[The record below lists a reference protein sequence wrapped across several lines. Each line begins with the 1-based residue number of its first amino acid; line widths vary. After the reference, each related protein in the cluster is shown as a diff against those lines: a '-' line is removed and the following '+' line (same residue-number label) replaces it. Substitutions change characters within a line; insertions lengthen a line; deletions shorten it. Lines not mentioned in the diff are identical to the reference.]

1 MKVKTKPPS
10 DFVVLRK
17 CMAVKEPHRRGEYMT
32 VLLKCSK
39 VSKIYGDK
47 SVLKAVDLEIIQ
59 GQKIGIVG
67 ANGAGKTTLAKLLT
81 GEEEVSSGE
90 ISWYRDGLSI
100 GYMKQATDYEGLEE
114 TLSGGEKT
122 RVLLNKVFYSKH
134 DLMILDE
141 PTNHLDYEGVK
152 WLIKKVRAFRG
163 TVIII
168 SHDRYFLDACITH
181 IAEIEGGQLTLFK
194 GNYSWYR
201 EEKQRQYEAAMHHY
215 LEEEKVKDK
224 IQGQIEALKDWS
236 SKAHRDA
243 AKKARETGN
252 KKGGRE
258 FNRAKAKKMDQAV
271 KSRIKRLQ
279 KIELSSKG
287 KPEEEKGVLF
297 KVEEAAKSSHFIL
310 EAKDI
315 GKSYGKK
322 TLFSS
327 SSFYINRGEKIG
339 LYGRNGC
346 GKSTLIKGILEE
358 VPLEGEL
365 RVSRTKRI
373 GYISQEVI
381 DLEEDKA
388 IRELFPT
395 TSQEADTKLRTA
407 LANMGFSSEALGK
420 KVATLS
426 LGERMKLKL
435 LKMIGEGCEILILD
449 EPTNH
454 IDLHVREQLE
464 ETLLAYKGTLI
475 LVTHDRYMLEKLCDK
490 LLVFENEK
498 ITRYEYGLKEYLLK
512 QKQFSEGKT
521 KNLNSCKKQL
531 EEKMVIENKIAYL
544 LGKMSML
551 SKEAD
556 EYKVFEREYE
566 ETLKL
571 QQ

>member
-1 MKVKTKPPS
+1 
-10 DFVVLRK
+10 
-17 CMAVKEPHRRGEYMT
+17 MT

-39 VSKIYGDK
+39 VGKVYGERQ
-47 SVLKAVDLEIIQ
+47 VLNAIDLEIIQ

-67 ANGAGKTTLAKLLT
+67 SNGAGKTTLAKLLT
-81 GEEEVSSGE
+81 GKEEVSSGE
-90 ISWYRDGLSI
+90 IIWYRDGLSI
-100 GYMKQATDYEGLEE
+100 GYMEQATDCKGLEE

-122 RVLLNKVFYSKH
+122 RALLNQVFYGKH
-134 DLMILDE
+134 DLLVLDE

-201 EEKQRQYEAAMHHY
+201 EEKKRQYEAAMHHY

-224 IQGQIEALKDWS
+224 IEGQIEALKNWS
-236 SKAHRDA
+236 NKAHREA

-258 FNRAKAKKMDQAV
+258 FNRAKAKKMNQAV

-279 KIELSSKG
+279 KMEVSSKG

-297 KVEEAAKSSHFIL
+297 KVEEAAKSSNFIL
-310 EAKDI
+310 EAKEI
-315 GKSYGKK
+315 GKCYGTK
-322 TLFSS
+322 TLFSK

-346 GKSTLIKGILEE
+346 GKSTLIKGILEQ
-358 VPLEGEL
+358 VPLEGQL

-381 DLEEDKA
+381 DLEEDKT

-395 TSQEADTKLRTA
+395 TSQEDNTKVRTA

-420 KVATLS
+420 KIAVLS

-435 LKMIGEGCEILILD
+435 LKMIREGCEVLILD

-490 LLVFENEK
+490 LLVFENKK
-498 ITRYEYGLKEYLLK
+498 ITRYEYGLNEYLLRNK
-512 QKQFSEGKT
+512 KLQEGK
-521 KNLNSCKKQL
+521 KENLSMCKKQL
-531 EEKMVIENKIAYL
+531 EEKLVLENKLAYL

-551 SKEAD
+551 SKEA
-556 EYKVFEREYE
+556 EAYKAFEKQYE
-566 ETLKL
+566 EIL
-571 QQ
+571 QQQ